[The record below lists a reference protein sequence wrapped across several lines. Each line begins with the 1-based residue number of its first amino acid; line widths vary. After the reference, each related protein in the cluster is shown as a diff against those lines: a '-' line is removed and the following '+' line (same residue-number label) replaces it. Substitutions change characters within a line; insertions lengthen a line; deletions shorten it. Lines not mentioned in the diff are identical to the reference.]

1 MSNDGRISLLK
12 ARIAEREGKPGYK
25 RNVAA
30 LKTELQKLAKVN
42 GPTAANKNPVP
53 PKA

>member
-1 MSNDGRISLLK
+1 MSPGRVALIQ

-30 LKTELQKLAKVN
+30 LKAELAKLTN
-42 GPTAANKNPVP
+42 
-53 PKA
+53 PKADPKDSPDA